1 MAQIKE
7 IASYKLESEGVP
19 AEVAI
24 VERSDDYINV
34 YELRHT
40 RVKQATKIILEYLK
54 RRVVE
59 AVNIKV
65 SEVLDPRETE
75 KVKNR
80 LVETAHVLVKQELKG
95 LNAEEENIL
104 VGRLI
109 QEMLGLGELELLLS
123 DANLEEI
130 VINSSKEPVF
140 VYHKQFGW
148 LKTNLTIGSEEQI
161 YNYASII
168 GRRVG
173 KQITNLNPL
182 MDATLLGG
190 SRVNATLFPISSKG
204 NGMTIRKF
212 REDPWTIVDMI
223 GNSTLNVEV
232 ASLIWLAVQYELNTI
247 IAGGTASGK
256 TSFLNAILV
265 FSPPNQ
271 RIVSI

>member
-95 LNAEEENIL
+95 LNAE
-104 VGRLI
+104 
-109 QEMLGLGELELLLS
+109 
-123 DANLEEI
+123 
-130 VINSSKEPVF
+130 
-140 VYHKQFGW
+140 
-148 LKTNLTIGSEEQI
+148 
-161 YNYASII
+161 I
-168 GRRVG
+168 GRAHV
-173 KQITNLNPL
+173 
-182 MDATLLGG
+182 
-190 SRVNATLFPISSKG
+190 
-204 NGMTIRKF
+204 
-212 REDPWTIVDMI
+212 
-223 GNSTLNVEV
+223 
-232 ASLIWLAVQYELNTI
+232 
-247 IAGGTASGK
+247 
-256 TSFLNAILV
+256 
-265 FSPPNQ
+265 
-271 RIVSI
+271 